1 MFHNI
6 IGYYQSNIF
15 DQEDFVKL
23 SQSDVNFIPTE
34 HQSEYHMY
42 LWDSSASVFYRSY
55 FIVTLAFLGKY
66 CDLWRFVTQLL
77 SDGPSDNEDDK
88 RRGLAWQ
95 LCVLVEN
102 HRQQISQGWWVT
114 WEYISNI
121 HWYNVSLDVFHD
133 HIRLQYVASCQTSV

>member
-6 IGYYQSNIF
+6 IGYYQRNIF

-23 SQSDVNFIPTE
+23 SQSDVNFIPAE

-88 RRGLAWQ
+88 RMGVGMATMCPCWESQAADFTGL
-95 LCVLVEN
+95 
-102 HRQQISQGWWVT
+102 
-114 WEYISNI
+114 
-121 HWYNVSLDVFHD
+121 VSDMGVY
-133 HIRLQYVASCQTSV
+133 Q